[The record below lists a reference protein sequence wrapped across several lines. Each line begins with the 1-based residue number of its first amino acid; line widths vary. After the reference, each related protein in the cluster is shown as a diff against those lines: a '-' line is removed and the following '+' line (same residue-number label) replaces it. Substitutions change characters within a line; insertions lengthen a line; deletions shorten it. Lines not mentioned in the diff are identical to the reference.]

1 MKNQVL
7 VAAAAAAV
15 IVTAPAVTAPVAA
28 ESVKVGYMQGFAGG
42 RGIFGRYGF
51 EGFELAL
58 DHLGGDWR
66 EHVHRVPDRRSGESD
81 NGVDSHLGGGSGGV
95 GASWYSLELETR
107 W

>member
-1 MKNQVL
+1 MMHYSLFYLWTYGGLVNETSDITVKKGRIMKNQVL
-7 VAAAAAAV
+7 VAAAAAAA

-58 DHLGGDWR
+58 DHLGGK
-66 EHVHRVPDRRSGESD
+66 
-81 NGVDSHLGGGSGGV
+81 LGGGLGK
-95 GASWYSLELETR
+95 
-107 W
+107 